1 MVNQGPAYLFTGQG
15 SQYPGMGKDL
25 YEAFPES
32 RAIFDKADKVLGF
45 SLTRLCFEGPP
56 EELTKT
62 QNCQPAILTVS
73 IAAFEAFKA
82 RVTPRLG
89 STSLATGRSGQEG
102 QGLRVKFMA
111 GLSLGEYSALCA
123 AGTFSFEAGLKLV
136 RIRAEIMDEATRRHP
151 GTMAAVLDLD
161 IEKIRDI
168 CLKSGAEIAN
178 INAPGQIVISGNKEA
193 VGKASELCVE
203 AGAKRVI
210 ELEVSG
216 AFHSS
221 LMLEASAEL
230 KQALQN
236 TVISAPLVPVIA
248 NYTAST
254 QSKAAEIEQNL
265 VYQLY
270 KPVRWVES
278 VQYMLSQGV
287 DKFYEFGPGKVLK
300 GLMWRIDPEAVVV
313 NIEKKEDILSL

>member
-1 MVNQGPAYLFTGQG
+1 MVNTGPAYLFAGQG

-25 YEAFPES
+25 YEAFPQS
-32 RAIFDKADKVLGF
+32 RAIFDKADEVLGF
-45 SLTRLCFEGPP
+45 SLSRICFEGQP
-56 EELTKT
+56 EILKQTIIS
-62 QNCQPAILTVS
+62 QPAILTVT

-82 RVTPRLG
+82 RLKVAP
-89 STSLATGRSGQEG
+89 SFA
-102 QGLRVKFMA
+102 A

-123 AGTFSFEAGLKLV
+123 AGAFTFEAGLKLV
-136 RIRAEIMDEATRRHP
+136 RRRAQIMDEATLRHP

-161 IEKIRDI
+161 IEKVQDI

-178 INAPGQIVISGNKEA
+178 INAPGQIVISGKKDD
-193 VGKASELCVE
+193 VGKATQMCVE

-221 LMLEASAEL
+221 LMFEASAEL
-230 KQALQN
+230 KQALRN
-236 TVISAPLVPVIA
+236 TPITAPLVPVIS
-248 NYTAST
+248 NYTALV
-254 QSKAAEIEQNL
+254 QSQAPEIEQNL
-265 VYQLY
+265 ACQLY
-270 KPVRWVES
+270 KSVRWVES

-287 DKFYEFGPGKVLK
+287 KKFYEFGPGKVLK
-300 GLMWRIDPEAVVV
+300 GLMRRIDSTVEVI

>member
-1 MVNQGPAYLFTGQG
+1 MVNKGPAYLFTGQG

-25 YEAFPES
+25 YGAFPES
-32 RAIFDKADKVLGF
+32 RAIFDKADQVLGF
-45 SLTRLCFEGPP
+45 SISRICFEGEP
-56 EELTKT
+56 EILKQTIVA
-62 QNCQPAILTVS
+62 QPAILTVT

-82 RVTPRLG
+82 RSKTVP
-89 STSLATGRSGQEG
+89 S
-102 QGLRVKFMA
+102 FMA
-111 GLSLGEYSALCA
+111 GLSLGEYSALIA

-136 RIRAEIMDEATRRHP
+136 RIRAEIMDEAIRRHP
-151 GTMAAVLDLD
+151 GTMAAVMDLD
-161 IEKIRDI
+161 IEKVKDI

-178 INAPGQIVISGNKEA
+178 INAPGQIVISGNKQA
-193 VGKASELCVE
+193 VGKAQEMCVE

-221 LMLEASAEL
+221 LMFEASAEL

-236 TVISAPLVPVIA
+236 TSISAPLVPVIS

-254 QSKAAEIEQNL
+254 QSQVTEIEQNL
-265 VYQLY
+265 AYQLY

-287 DKFYEFGPGKVLK
+287 NKFYEFGPGKVLK
-300 GLMWRIDPEAVVV
+300 GLMRRIDSAAVVT
-313 NIEKKEDILSL
+313 NIEKKEDILKVAAEA